1 MVNAR
6 IATGAEQPINRDAG
20 LAGEVGTEGD
30 LVGMDSNGKIVLA
43 DAATGT
49 AINAVGVLAAPVDDL
64 SNYSGSIDLVQ
75 SVVEAERVL
84 VDRDRVACISYGVI
98 IENSDEDWGF
108 TPGQPVY
115 LGEGGGYTQSKP
127 ADTGDLVQ
135 VVGVATEDG
144 ETVFVNVDYDYTTV

>member
-20 LAGEVGTEGD
+20 LAGEVANEGD

-49 AINAVGVLAAPVDDL
+49 AINAIGILAAPVDDL

-84 VDRDRVACISYGVI
+84 VDRDRVAVISYGVL

-115 LGEGGGYTQSKP
+115 LAEGGGYTQTPPSD
-127 ADTGDLVQ
+127 AGDLDQ
-135 VVGVATEDG
+135 CVGMATEDG
-144 ETVFVNVDYDYTTV
+144 ETVFINVQYDYTTV

>member
-30 LVGMDSNGKIVLA
+30 LVGMDSDGKIVLA

-127 ADTGDLVQ
+127 ADSGDLVQ

-144 ETVFVNVDYDYTTV
+144 ETVFVNVDYDYATV